1 VTKVGL
7 FGGSFNPPHL
17 GHLIVVGEVL
27 SALNL
32 DKILFIPTYI
42 PPHKEADLPA
52 EERYKMTGMAISGNP
67 RFEIS
72 DIEMK
77 RGGISYTADT
87 LRELRDLFREVEF
100 YLIMGADEFSEIE
113 NWREPEAVLSLSKVV
128 VMGRPGCELGEVG
141 QEYLGKF
148 LKVDVPLIGISSSDI
163 RKRVKE
169 GRSIAYLVPPGVEEY
184 IREKDLYR

>member
-1 VTKVGL
+1 MTKVGL

-17 GHLIVVGEVL
+17 GHLIAVEEVL

-32 DKILFIPTYI
+32 DKILFIPTCM
-42 PPHKEADLPA
+42 PPHKEADLSA
-52 EERYKMTGMAISGNP
+52 EERYKMTGIAISGNP

-113 NWREPEAVLSLSKVV
+113 NWREPEAVLTLSKVV

-141 QEYLGKF
+141 KIYVGRF
-148 LKVDVPLIGISSSDI
+148 LKVDVPLIEISSSDI
-163 RKRVKE
+163 RVRVKE

-184 IREKDLYR
+184 IIEKGFYR